1 MRAAVIQDISGLG
14 RCSLAAAL
22 PVLAALGVQACPVPT
37 AVLTSQTGF
46 RRFAQLDCAPLMEE
60 FTPVWRELNV
70 NLDGVYTGFMGTPRQ
85 LAAAQALIDAFHS
98 PLLLIDPVL
107 GDDGAL
113 YPCFDNAFLSAMRQF
128 AAQADILTP
137 NVTEACLLTGTDYA
151 QFAAMDEESQR
162 GMLEQICAALPAK
175 ITAITGWHC
184 GGDVCT
190 VLSNHGKTIVYKSP
204 AVEGSYSGTGDLF
217 AACLFGYLLRGET
230 PEAAMPNI
238 MAFLEACLR
247 SASADARTSNVP
259 AEEGV
264 PFERHLNLLIHSS

>member
-37 AVLTSQTGF
+37 AALTSQTGF
-46 RRFAQLDCAPLMEE
+46 RRVAQLDCAPLMEE
-60 FTPVWRELNV
+60 FAPIWKELGIH
-70 NLDGVYTGFMGTPRQ
+70 LDGICTGFMGTPRQ
-85 LAAAQALIDAFHS
+85 LGAAQALIDAFHP

-113 YPCFDNAFLSAMRQF
+113 YPCFDEAFLAAMRQF

-137 NVTEACLLTGTDYA
+137 NVTEACLLTDTDYA
-151 QFAAMDEESQR
+151 QFAAMNETSQR
-162 GMLEQICAALPAK
+162 SMLEQICAALPAG

-184 GGDVCT
+184 GSDVCT
-190 VLSNHGKTIVYKSP
+190 VLSVQGKLSIYKSP

-217 AACLFGYLLRGET
+217 AACLFGYLLRGVS
-230 PEAAMPNI
+230 PEKALPNI

-247 SASADARTSNVP
+247 SAAADARP
-259 AEEGV
+259 KEEGV
-264 PFERHLNLLIHSS
+264 PFERHLGMLIGG

>member
-46 RRFAQLDCAPLMEE
+46 PRFEQLDCAPLMEE
-60 FTPVWRELNV
+60 FTPVWNTLNIK
-70 NLDGVYTGFMGTPRQ
+70 LDGVCTGFMGTPRQ
-85 LAAAQALIDAFHS
+85 LRAAQALIDTFRP

-113 YPCFDNAFLSAMRQF
+113 YPCFDDAFLSAMRQF
-128 AAQADILTP
+128 AVQADILTP

-151 QFAAMDEESQR
+151 QFAAMDEASQR
-162 GMLEQICAALPAK
+162 GTLKQLCAALPSD

-184 GGDVCT
+184 GNDVCT
-190 VLSNHGKTIVYKSP
+190 VLSVQGKSTVFRSP

-217 AACLFGYLLRGET
+217 AACLFGYLLQGVPPET
-230 PEAAMPNI
+230 AMPNI
-238 MAFLEACLR
+238 MAFLEACLH
-247 SASADARTSNVP
+247 SAAADARTSNVP

-264 PFERHLNLLIHSS
+264 PFERHLNLLISS